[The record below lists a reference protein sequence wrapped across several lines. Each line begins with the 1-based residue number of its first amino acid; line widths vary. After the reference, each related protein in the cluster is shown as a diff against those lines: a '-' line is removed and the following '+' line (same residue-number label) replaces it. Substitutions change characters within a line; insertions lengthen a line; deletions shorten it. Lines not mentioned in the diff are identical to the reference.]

1 MQINESLPIFAL
13 LISKMNMDKEIEKL
27 ELHVVRLEQAIRQVQ
42 RLRQMGLDND
52 KIDRKIDEY
61 LDGILEAKKRIEEL
75 KKK

>member
-1 MQINESLPIFAL
+1 
-13 LISKMNMDKEIEKL
+13 MNMDKEIEKL

-42 RLRQMGLDND
+42 RLRQMGLDNE
-52 KIDRKIDEY
+52 KIDGKIDEY

>member
-1 MQINESLPIFAL
+1 
-13 LISKMNMDKEIEKL
+13 MDKEIEKL

-42 RLRQMGLDND
+42 RLRQMGLDNE

-61 LDGILEAKKRIEEL
+61 LDGILETKKRIEEL

>member
-1 MQINESLPIFAL
+1 
-13 LISKMNMDKEIEKL
+13 MDKEIEKL

-42 RLRQMGLDND
+42 RLRQMGLDNE

>member
-42 RLRQMGLDND
+42 RLRQMGLDNE
-52 KIDRKIDEY
+52 KIDGKIDEY

>member
-1 MQINESLPIFAL
+1 
-13 LISKMNMDKEIEKL
+13 MDKEIEKL

>member
-42 RLRQMGLDND
+42 RLRQMGLDNE

>member
-1 MQINESLPIFAL
+1 MQINQSLPIFAL

-42 RLRQMGLDND
+42 RLRQMGLDNE
-52 KIDRKIDEY
+52 KIDGKIDEY

>member
-1 MQINESLPIFAL
+1 
-13 LISKMNMDKEIEKL
+13 MNMDKEIEKL

>member
-1 MQINESLPIFAL
+1 
-13 LISKMNMDKEIEKL
+13 MNMDKEIEKL

-42 RLRQMGLDND
+42 RLRQMGLDNE

-61 LDGILEAKKRIEEL
+61 LDGILETKKRIEEL

>member
-1 MQINESLPIFAL
+1 
-13 LISKMNMDKEIEKL
+13 MNMDKEIEKL

-42 RLRQMGLDND
+42 RLRQMGLDNE